1 VVFTLVDETA
11 MTHKTTRSR
20 DSSRPLSDDVVDLPA
35 ADVALIADLTSSD
48 LEKRLNA
55 QHGLVDRGR
64 AAVPAL
70 LEALK
75 DNDPDVRNRSA
86 QMLTV
91 IADPVT
97 ATALAA
103 MLSDDEASVRWV
115 AAEGLIALGLV
126 GVRAGLQAL
135 VEADTIS
142 QQLKDAVRHILLKV
156 RDDYD
161 VGRITRPVLAAMHK
175 FEMDELLLVE
185 ANRALAALK
194 NLTPR

>member
-1 VVFTLVDETA
+1 
-11 MTHKTTRSR
+11 M
-20 DSSRPLSDDVVDLPA
+20 
-35 ADVALIADLTSSD
+35 
-48 LEKRLNA
+48 
-55 QHGLVDRGR
+55 
-64 AAVPAL
+64 PAL

-75 DNDPDVRNRSA
+75 DDDPHVRNRSA

-103 MLSDDEASVRWV
+103 MLSDDEAPVRWV
-115 AAEGLIALGLV
+115 AAEGLVALGPV

-135 VEADTIS
+135 VEANTVS

-161 VGRITRPVLAAMHK
+161 VGRITRPVLLAMHK
-175 FEMDELLLVE
+175 FEIDELLLVE
-185 ANRALAALK
+185 ANRALSALK
-194 NLTPR
+194 NLTPQ